1 MLVLSDDHPM
11 HVVHLLRHVS
21 ASFLAVGERHVKCRH
36 LGFYAAEHG
45 VRLFLHLCGVL
56 VKTKAVDGN
65 AARWIAIGASIIAG
79 VFAGLASGVPS
90 EPAAW
95 VTCVFATIGGVQIA
109 YTAFKASGVTSKW
122 LDALLAVGSIEGRK

>member
-1 MLVLSDDHPM
+1 MTGIQAIAVIVASLLVP
-11 HVVHLLRHVS
+11 
-21 ASFLAVGERHVKCRH
+21 FAVQ
-36 LGFYAAEHG
+36 
-45 VRLFLHLCGVL
+45 L

-109 YTAFKASGVTSKW
+109 YTAFKASEVTSKW